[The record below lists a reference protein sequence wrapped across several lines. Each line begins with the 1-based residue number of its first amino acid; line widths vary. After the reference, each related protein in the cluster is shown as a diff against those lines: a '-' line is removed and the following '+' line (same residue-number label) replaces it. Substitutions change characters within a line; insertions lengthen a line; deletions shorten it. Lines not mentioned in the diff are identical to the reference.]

1 MKNKTKGVERE
12 ILDETVTAIKP
23 KKEVNTKSEEVKPNV
38 NDIEVIDVVVENPN
52 SDTFSRI
59 VVENS
64 PITGTDYKTV
74 VDPVIADKMEMEVLK
89 DEVEDPTSSRYWDSS
104 PKIYDKK
111 LSDAELIVRF
121 LIMAAV
127 GLSVMYFI
135 IRG

>member
-1 MKNKTKGVERE
+1 MKNKTNGVERE

-23 KKEVNTKSEEVKPNV
+23 KKELITKSVDVKTNV
-38 NDIEVIDVVVENPN
+38 NDIEVIDVVVEDPS
-52 SDTFSRI
+52 SDTFTRI

-64 PITGTDYKTV
+64 PIIGTDYRTV
-74 VDPVIADKMEMEVLK
+74 VDPVIADKMEMEVIK